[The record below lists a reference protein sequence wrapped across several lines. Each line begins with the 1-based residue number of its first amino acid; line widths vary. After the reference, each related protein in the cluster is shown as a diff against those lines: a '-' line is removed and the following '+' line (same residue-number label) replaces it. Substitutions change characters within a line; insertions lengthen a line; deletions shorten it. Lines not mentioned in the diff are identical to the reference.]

1 MTGFRIRVAIP
12 YRLILS
18 LLIGAVLLYLAASFV
33 MQIGVSLDLQDK
45 VRRLDKDITA
55 AEQANAAL
63 EARLDYVSSDDAAEE
78 WARQNGWAKPD
89 EVLVVVLA
97 PEAESPPPD
106 GRQQEEEVR
115 PVTNRESWWNLFFG
129 ER

>member
-1 MTGFRIRVAIP
+1 MTGFRIRGAIP

-18 LLIGAVLLYLAASFV
+18 LLIGAVLLYLAVSFV

-97 PEAESPPPD
+97 PEAEGPPPD

-115 PVTNRESWWNLFFG
+115 PITNRESWWNLFFG